1 MGLEEQSN
9 EKSIDR
15 SDDKLSSIDIEAG
28 TPELVGEGSRKDG
41 EGSRLDRIWKGML
54 DVESRSIQPLYENE
68 RTNAQPRD
76 NFTLWLSANG
86 T

>member
-1 MGLEEQSN
+1 MGLEEESN
-9 EKSIDR
+9 EKSVDR
-15 SDDKLSSIDIEAG
+15 SDDKLSSIEAG
-28 TPELVGEGSRKDG
+28 TTELVDEGSRKNG

-54 DVESRSIQPLYENE
+54 DVESRDIQPLHENE